1 MTIII
6 VRIVRCVCI
15 AFLFG
20 CQAATAQTPTFY
32 YSAYPTGTNGS
43 AANGV
48 EFREQCLYTAA
59 DFPGLPAGRVKA
71 IYIRVADTYA
81 TGTTGKCVMEAFMAK
96 IGNVADSSF
105 KTTYDTFRTGLT
117 TIYGPDT
124 FSFPCTGV
132 SGQWI
137 KIPVTK
143 GNFHYNPEGA
153 KFAVE
158 VAAGPQSSGNYASFP
173 RILNSNPS
181 KGNLRLIYAFK
192 RTNKMGSIIWPG
204 MDLGFDLGQPAEV
217 EAFSNI
223 TSTGLFP
230 NPSTDGRF
238 NISLAAQRPLD
249 GLTITV
255 TSATGQRI
263 LQHQYA
269 DAGRSVF
276 KEIDLGPVAPGI
288 YFVEIMADRERIV
301 RRVVVQ

>member
-1 MTIII
+1 MTSMI
-6 VRIVRCVCI
+6 VRIVGCVCLTFWTGI
-15 AFLFG
+15 L
-20 CQAATAQTPTFY
+20 AATAQTPTFY

-48 EFREQCLYTAA
+48 EFKEQCLYTAA
-59 DFPGLPAGRVKA
+59 DFPGMPAGRVKA

-81 TGTTGKCVMEAFMAK
+81 TGTTGKCVMEAFTAK
-96 IGNVADSSF
+96 IGNIADSSF

-124 FSFPCTGV
+124 FSFPCAGV
-132 SGQWI
+132 SGLWI

-158 VAAGPQSSGNYASFP
+158 VGAGPQPPGNYASFP

-181 KGNLRLIYAFK
+181 KGNMRLIYAFK
-192 RTNKMGSIIWPG
+192 RNNKMGSIGYAG

-223 TSTGLFP
+223 TSIGLFP

-238 NISLAAQRPLD
+238 NISLEVQRTLE

-263 LQHQYA
+263 LQRQYA
-269 DAGRSVF
+269 NAGRSVF
-276 KEIDLGPVAPGI
+276 EEIDIGPVAPGV
-288 YFVEIMADRERIV
+288 YFAEIMADGERIV